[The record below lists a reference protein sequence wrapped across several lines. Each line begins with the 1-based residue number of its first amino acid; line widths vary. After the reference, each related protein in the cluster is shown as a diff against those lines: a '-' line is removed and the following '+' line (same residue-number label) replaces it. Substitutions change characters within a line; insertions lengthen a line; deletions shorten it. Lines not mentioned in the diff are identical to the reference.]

1 MEIGFSKKY
10 LREEKKF
17 VKMDVNR
24 AERIFTSLNLF
35 RVNPTHPSLN
45 IEKIS
50 NKVWTVRLDKGNR
63 IFFELVNKD
72 TVLLID
78 IGKHDKYRKY

>member
-17 VKMDVNR
+17 VKMDVKR
-24 AERIFTSLNLF
+24 TERIFKSLNLF